1 MVWLFIIIL
10 AYFFFSIA
18 SLGDKLVLSRA
29 QSPRL
34 YTFYVGVLS
43 LIVLVLTPFADFRIP
58 VPYNLFWIILTSFVL
73 ITGMYALYSAVNK
86 FDVSRVVPVIGA
98 VQPLFILILSWLFWG
113 AQVIKANSLFAF
125 AILLLGGIII
135 SFEKKP
141 RLTKELLK
149 ISFLASFLT
158 ALSFILFKIVFQR
171 EPFLRAIIWIGIFNF
186 IFVLFFLFYKSFRR
200 EIFEKKAAFSKK
212 TLTLVVLTQSAGGL
226 ASLLQNFAI
235 YLAPV
240 SSLAIINALRGIQY
254 VFLFMITSAL
264 SLFLPKVLKEK
275 ISKKIIR
282 QKSVAI
288 LIIISGLIILV
299 YS

>member
-135 SFEKKP
+135 SFEKVDP
-141 RLTKELLK
+141 T
-149 ISFLASFLT
+149 
-158 ALSFILFKIVFQR
+158 
-171 EPFLRAIIWIGIFNF
+171 
-186 IFVLFFLFYKSFRR
+186 
-200 EIFEKKAAFSKK
+200 
-212 TLTLVVLTQSAGGL
+212 
-226 ASLLQNFAI
+226 
-235 YLAPV
+235 
-240 SSLAIINALRGIQY
+240 
-254 VFLFMITSAL
+254 
-264 SLFLPKVLKEK
+264 
-275 ISKKIIR
+275 
-282 QKSVAI
+282 
-288 LIIISGLIILV
+288 
-299 YS
+299 